1 MNFPFFI
8 ARRYVLAKK
17 SHNAI
22 NIIASISIIGISVGT
37 LAFITIL
44 SVFNGFDEVVRG
56 LFNSFYADLEIV
68 PAQGKNFTMSK
79 EKLNEVQNLDGVLNI
94 GSIIEENALLIYGSR
109 QTIATVRGV
118 DSNYAT
124 ITGIDTLI
132 VDGKFILYERGTPY
146 AIVGRG
152 IKYTLNM
159 ELEFRDALKIV
170 VPRRTE
176 KISLDPNRSLN
187 SKLIRPSGFFISQPE
202 LEIKYVFVPLK
213 FAQSLFDYEDEISA
227 LEVKLDENTNQEH
240 IQKDLQKTLGDE
252 YYVKNRI
259 QQNEL
264 LYKTMRSEKWA
275 IFFILFFILLVA
287 SFNVVGSLT
296 MLIIEKKNDIQTLRY
311 MGSTM
316 KSIKKTFLIEGLII
330 SFVGAIT
337 GLIIG
342 SLICIVQ
349 QEFGLVKL
357 QGGAGAFVIDSY
369 PVRILFSD
377 IILVLM
383 VVTAIGF
390 FASWYPI
397 RFITRK
403 YLSDE
408 K

>member
-22 NIIASISIIGISVGT
+22 NIIATISIIGISVGT

-68 PAQGKNFTMSK
+68 PAKGKNFTISK
-79 EKLNEVQNLDGVLNI
+79 EKLYEIQNVEGVLNI

-118 DSNYAT
+118 DSNYAP

-132 VDGKFILYERGTPY
+132 VDGNFMLNDQGAPH

-159 ELEFRDALKIV
+159 ELEFRDVLKIV

-176 KISLDPNRSLN
+176 KISLDPNRSIN
-187 SKLIRPSGFFISQPE
+187 SKLIRPAGFFISQPE
-202 LEIKYVFVPLK
+202 LEIKYVLVPLN
-213 FAQSLFDYEDEISA
+213 FAQSLFDYKDEISA
-227 LEVKLDENTNQEH
+227 LEVKLEENTNKSR
-240 IQKDLQKTLGDE
+240 IQKDLQKILGNE
-252 YYVKNRI
+252 YVVKNRI

-296 MLIIEKKNDIQTLRY
+296 MLIIEKKNDIQTLRH

-316 KSIKKTFLIEGLII
+316 KSIKKTFLFEGLII
-330 SFVGAIT
+330 SFVGAIA
-337 GLIIG
+337 GLIVG

-377 IILVLM
+377 IMLVLL

-403 YLSDE
+403 YLSVE
-408 K
+408 N